1 LKKIIL
7 GLFIIT
13 SLLFGKELK
22 DNMNGKLT
30 DQMVL
35 ATLWMQKS
43 GEYRALVY
51 QTFNTAKLSFD
62 NTKTKDGK
70 KKAVVSDLDET
81 LIDNGKMAGWQIENG
96 VTYSSDAW
104 HKWAQA
110 REAEAI
116 PGAVEFSKYV
126 NENGG
131 KMFYISNRSHKEF
144 DAIKEN
150 LIALGFPEVTE
161 ETLLLVK
168 DTSDKAERRD
178 QIEKNGYEIVMLLG
192 DNLDDF
198 DSEVRKKGNDERI
211 KHVDKNKDK
220 YGVKY
225 IVLPNPMYGDWEGG
239 LCNDYW
245 KKTPEKKLKLRHE
258 SLKMWNGE

>member
-1 LKKIIL
+1 MKKIIL

-81 LIDNGKMAGWQIENG
+81 LVDNGKMAGWQIENG

-116 PGAVEFSKYV
+116 PGTVEFSKYV

-245 KKTPEKKLKLRHE
+245 KKTPEEKLKLRHG